1 MMGIFRYWPTALY
14 VFYLCLM
21 APAVLAC
28 EAVLNLNSAPNF
40 VDRGML
46 GGSTEY
52 FQRVYSG
59 DDMSF
64 STIVFP
70 SQALPDTKKLLQDT
84 AKSMV
89 SSVSKRVKK
98 SKPTVQVLNQD
109 LLPKLDKRLAFLS
122 YIKYGTD
129 GAVNVEAAGL
139 IQNKNCWS
147 ILRFTALEKETRDVA
162 LNQFASLIRSTNV
175 E

>member
-1 MMGIFRYWPTALY
+1 MGIFRHWPAAIY

-28 EAVLNLNSAPNF
+28 EAVLNLNSAPDF

-46 GGSTEY
+46 GSSTEY
-52 FQRVYSG
+52 YQRVYSG

-64 STIVFP
+64 STLVFS
-70 SQALPDTKKLLQDT
+70 SQELPDKKKLLQDT
-84 AKSMV
+84 AKNMV
-89 SSVSKRVKK
+89 SSVSARVKN
-98 SKPTVQVLNQD
+98 SKPQVQVLNQG
-109 LLPKLDKRLAFLS
+109 LLPKLDERLAFLA

-139 IQNKNCWS
+139 VQNKNCWS
-147 ILRFTALEKETRDVA
+147 ILRFTALKKETRDLA
-162 LNQFASLIRSTNV
+162 LNQFASLIRSTKV
-175 E
+175 D